1 MAGGCHLGEREVKA
15 QGLGNHHVLC
25 SSQGSWRDGGGN
37 SRETVGKGM
46 VFPLIP
52 RPANASISRCCS
64 IGQGHTESAREP
76 GTLQQAS
83 WCETPP
89 DHSDPL
95 SGQALPLAFGQKFLQ
110 SPSDTQKP
118 PAMLSH

>member
-15 QGLGNHHVLC
+15 QGLGNHHILC
-25 SSQGSWRDGGGN
+25 SGQGSWRDGGGN
-37 SRETVGKGM
+37 SRETVGKGT

-52 RPANASISRCCS
+52 HPANASISRCCS
-64 IGQGHTESAREP
+64 TGQGHTESAREP

-95 SGQALPLAFGQKFLQ
+95 SGRLFLLHLDKN
-110 SPSDTQKP
+110 SY
-118 PAMLSH
+118 SHPQISKSLQQC